1 MATVAG
7 RGFQNPR
14 GPFLTKISYR
24 EVAVGR
30 DENLLPAWDFVVHIF
45 SQRGKVEE
53 RFFLSNNS
61 EYFSAR
67 GVGVFW
73 FLVVRSSK

>member
-1 MATVAG
+1 MVTVAG
-7 RGFQNPR
+7 RGFQKPR

-24 EVAVGR
+24 EVKVGR
-30 DENLLPAWDFVVHIF
+30 DENLLPAWDFVVHNF
-45 SQRGKVEE
+45 PQRGKIEE
-53 RFFLSNNS
+53 RFFSNNS

-67 GVGVFW
+67 GVGVFL